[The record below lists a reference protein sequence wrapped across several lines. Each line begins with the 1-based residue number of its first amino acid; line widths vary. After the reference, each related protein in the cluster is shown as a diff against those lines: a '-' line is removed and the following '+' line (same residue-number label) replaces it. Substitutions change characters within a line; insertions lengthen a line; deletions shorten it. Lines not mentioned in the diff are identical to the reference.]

1 MKNII
6 PIMLA
11 IALTNMSCGKSKK
24 EEPVTIEQEN
34 QNIDQSQ
41 ANEPENQK
49 REVGVIT
56 TEFGDLIVEFFENSA
71 PKHVE
76 SFKLHAKNGFYDGT
90 IFHRVIPGF
99 MIQGGDPNT
108 KGENKASYG
117 LSLIHI

>member
-34 QNIDQSQ
+34 QNIDQPQ

-49 REVGVIT
+49 REVYY
-56 TEFGDLIVEFFENSA
+56 
-71 PKHVE
+71 E
-76 SFKLHAKNGFYDGT
+76 SIRNGTNLKRNQKY
-90 IFHRVIPGF
+90 
-99 MIQGGDPNT
+99 
-108 KGENKASYG
+108 A
-117 LSLIHI
+117 

>member
-34 QNIDQSQ
+34 QNMDQSQ

-49 REVGVIT
+49 REVGS
-56 TEFGDLIVEFFENSA
+56 NY
-71 PKHVE
+71 
-76 SFKLHAKNGFYDGT
+76 N
-90 IFHRVIPGF
+90 
-99 MIQGGDPNT
+99 
-108 KGENKASYG
+108 
-117 LSLIHI
+117 

>member
-11 IALTNMSCGKSKK
+11 ISLTNMSCGKSKK

-34 QNIDQSQ
+34 QNIDQPQ

-56 TEFGDLIVEFFENSA
+56 TEFGDLIVEFFEDSCLLYTSPSPRDMRRSRMPSSA
-71 PKHVE
+71 
-76 SFKLHAKNGFYDGT
+76 
-90 IFHRVIPGF
+90 
-99 MIQGGDPNT
+99 
-108 KGENKASYG
+108 
-117 LSLIHI
+117 